1 MRSKK
6 SRRVKKPTRVRRV
19 TRARES
25 LRVKPARVEKSV
37 NVGKSVGLH
46 PGQGVM
52 LLVICIICVMTAALL
67 MASRQSSVERGD
79 VATLDVRDGRSGS
92 LDSLVHGA
100 QIASESSRADATE
113 RAQATEASKPAARTL
128 AAATPSTDSQ
138 VLKATPAVKTTALA
152 DAVPAV
158 KTMHAVE
165 PIERP
170 HAAELLAARAD
181 ETSPMVTV
189 TGCLESDDQVFKL
202 KDTTGLDA
210 PTSRSW
216 KTGFLKKRSAS
227 IEVGETANGIS
238 LTNHIGQRV
247 ALTGTLVDREMNVR
261 SVRRIADS
269 CKQ

>member
-6 SRRVKKPTRVRRV
+6 SKRVKKPTRARRI
-19 TRARES
+19 TRTRES

-37 NVGKSVGLH
+37 HAGKPARVN
-46 PGQGVM
+46 PGQGVW
-52 LLVICIICVMTAALL
+52 LLGVCIICVMTAALL

-79 VATLDVRDGRSGS
+79 VATLDVHGRA
-92 LDSLVHGA
+92 DSLETLVRGA
-100 QIASESSRADATE
+100 QIASESPRADATE
-113 RAQATEASKPAARTL
+113 RAQPTEAPKPAARTV
-128 AAATPSTDSQ
+128 AATPSADSQ
-138 VLKATPAVKTTALA
+138 VLKATPAVKTVA
-152 DAVPAV
+152 DAIPAV
-158 KTMHAVE
+158 KTLHAVE
-165 PIERP
+165 PIEKP

-181 ETSPMVTV
+181 ETSSLVTV
-189 TGCLESDDQVFKL
+189 TGCLESDDQILKL

-227 IEVGETANGIS
+227 IDVTDTANGVG
-238 LTNHIGQRV
+238 LTNHVGHRV

>member
-6 SRRVKKPTRVRRV
+6 SRRIKKPTRATRL

-25 LRVKPARVEKSV
+25 LRVKSARVEKSV
-37 NVGKSVGLH
+37 NARRTAGVY
-46 PGQGVM
+46 PGQGV
-52 LLVICIICVMTAALL
+52 LLVGICIICVMPPALL
-67 MASRQSSVERGD
+67 IASRQSSVERGD
-79 VATLDVRDGRSGS
+79 VATLDVRDGRSES
-92 LDSLVHGA
+92 LDSLVRGA

-113 RAQATEASKPAARTL
+113 RVQPTEASKPAARTL
-128 AAATPSTDSQ
+128 AAATPSTDLQ
-138 VLKATPAVKTTALA
+138 VLKATPAVKTTPLA
-152 DAVPAV
+152 DATP

-170 HAAELLAARAD
+170 HAAELFAARAD
-181 ETSPMVTV
+181 ETSPMVTI

-227 IEVGETANGIS
+227 IEVSDTANGVS
-238 LTNHIGQRV
+238 LTNHVGQRV
-247 ALTGTLVDREMNVR
+247 ALTGTIVDREMNVR
-261 SVRRIADS
+261 SVRRVADS

>member
-6 SRRVKKPTRVRRV
+6 SKRVKKPTRARRI
-19 TRARES
+19 TRTRES

-37 NVGKSVGLH
+37 HAGKPARVN
-46 PGQGVM
+46 PRQGVW
-52 LLVICIICVMTAALL
+52 LLGVCIICVMTAALL

-79 VATLDVRDGRSGS
+79 VATLDVRGRSES
-92 LDSLVHGA
+92 LETLVRGA
-100 QIASESSRADATE
+100 QIASESPRADATE
-113 RAQATEASKPAARTL
+113 RAQPTEAPKSAARTL
-128 AAATPSTDSQ
+128 AAATPSTVSPA
-138 VLKATPAVKTTALA
+138 LKATPAVKTTPA
-152 DAVPAV
+152 DAIPTI

-165 PIERP
+165 PIEKP

-181 ETSPMVTV
+181 ETSSLVTI
-189 TGCLESDDQVFKL
+189 TGCLESDDQIFKL

-227 IEVGETANGIS
+227 VDVTDTANGVS
-238 LTNHIGQRV
+238 LTNHVGQRV

>member
-6 SRRVKKPTRVRRV
+6 SRRVKKPTRVRRI
-19 TRARES
+19 TRTRES

-37 NVGKSVGLH
+37 HAGKPARVN
-46 PGQGVM
+46 PGHGVW
-52 LLVICIICVMTAALL
+52 LLGVCIICVMTAALL

-79 VATLDVRDGRSGS
+79 VATLDVHDGRA
-92 LDSLVHGA
+92 DSLEALVRGA
-100 QIASESSRADATE
+100 QIASESPRADVTE
-113 RAQATEASKPAARTL
+113 RAQPTARTL
-128 AAATPSTDSQ
+128 AAATPSADSQ
-138 VLKATPAVKTTALA
+138 VLKATPAVKTTPVA
-152 DAVPAV
+152 DAIPAV

-165 PIERP
+165 PIEKP

-181 ETSPMVTV
+181 ETSPMVTI
-189 TGCLESDDQVFKL
+189 TGCLESDDQIFKL
-202 KDTTGLDA
+202 KDTTGLEA

-227 IEVGETANGIS
+227 IEVSDTANGVS
-238 LTNHIGQRV
+238 LTNHVGQRV

-261 SVRRIADS
+261 SVRRLDDS

>member
-6 SRRVKKPTRVRRV
+6 SRRVKKPIRARRITR
-19 TRARES
+19 TRES

-37 NVGKSVGLH
+37 HAGKPARVN
-46 PGQGVM
+46 PGRGVW
-52 LLVICIICVMTAALL
+52 LLGICIICVMTAALL

-79 VATLDVRDGRSGS
+79 VATLDVHDGRA
-92 LDSLVHGA
+92 DSLKALVRGA
-100 QIASESSRADATE
+100 QIASESPRADVNE
-113 RAQATEASKPAARTL
+113 RTQPTEASKPAARKF
-128 AAATPSTDSQ
+128 AAATPSADSQ
-138 VLKATPAVKTTALA
+138 VLKATSAVKTTSA
-152 DAVPAV
+152 DVIPVV

-165 PIERP
+165 PIEKP

-181 ETSPMVTV
+181 ETSPMVTI
-189 TGCLESDDQVFKL
+189 TGCLESDDQIFKL

-227 IEVGETANGIS
+227 IEVSDTANGVS
-238 LTNHIGQRV
+238 LTNHVGQRV
-247 ALTGTLVDREMNVR
+247 ALTGTLVEREMNVR
-261 SVRRIADS
+261 SVRRLANS

>member
-6 SRRVKKPTRVRRV
+6 ARRVKKPTRARRV
-19 TRARES
+19 TRTRES

-37 NVGKSVGLH
+37 HAEKPARVK
-46 PGQGVM
+46 PGQGVW
-52 LLVICIICVMTAALL
+52 LLGICIIFVMTAALL

-79 VATLDVRDGRSGS
+79 VATFDVRDGRSES
-92 LDSLVHGA
+92 LEALVRGA
-100 QIASESSRADATE
+100 QIASASPRADVTE
-113 RAQATEASKPAARTL
+113 RVQPTEAPKLPARTL
-128 AAATPSTDSQ
+128 AAATPSADSQ
-138 VLKATPAVKTTALA
+138 VLKATPAVKTTPVA
-152 DAVPAV
+152 DTIPPV

-165 PIERP
+165 PIEKP

-181 ETSPMVTV
+181 ETSPMVTI
-189 TGCLESDDQVFKL
+189 TGCLESDDQIFKL

-227 IEVGETANGIS
+227 IEVSDTANGVS
-238 LTNHIGQRV
+238 LTNHVGQRV

-261 SVRRIADS
+261 SVRRLADS
-269 CKQ
+269 CK